1 MEGKVAFILYN
12 VLTPEECQ
20 HLIDKTEKMGYRP
33 LPGYSP
39 SYRSN
44 TRVIVDDPD
53 RGLTNELWRRLSPFV
68 PDLAET
74 RAVWRPYGLNER
86 WRFCRYTPGQH
97 FSSHFDGCFRASE
110 DDKSH
115 LTVMLYLNG
124 GFEGGAT
131 VFLEGT
137 KDRVQPVAGMALVF
151 QHNIYHEGERLES
164 GVKYIMRSDAMFQRF
179 DTSS

>member
-1 MEGKVAFILYN
+1 LIEMNVHVPSPGWWRHAEAEEALDGDAIREEVKKVDLDMEGKVAFILYN

-33 LPGYSP
+33 MPGYSP

-86 WRFCRYTPGQH
+86 WRFCRCH
-97 FSSHFDGCFRASE
+97 HVSCVVVCRVVSHTHRVWCVRCTDTRQGNTSRLTSTAASVRA
-110 DDKSH
+110 K
-115 LTVMLYLNG
+115 TTR
-124 GFEGGAT
+124 AT
-131 VFLEGT
+131 S
-137 KDRVQPVAGMALVF
+137 R
-151 QHNIYHEGERLES
+151 
-164 GVKYIMRSDAMFQRF
+164 
-179 DTSS
+179 

>member
-1 MEGKVAFILYN
+1 
-12 VLTPEECQ
+12 
-20 HLIDKTEKMGYRP
+20 
-33 LPGYSP
+33 
-39 SYRSN
+39 
-44 TRVIVDDPD
+44 
-53 RGLTNELWRRLSPFV
+53 
-68 PDLAET
+68 
-74 RAVWRPYGLNER
+74 
-86 WRFCRYTPGQH
+86 
-97 FSSHFDGCFRASE
+97 
-110 DDKSH
+110 
-115 LTVMLYLNG
+115 MLYLNG